1 MEKNLIQKS
10 WSAKIF
16 SVPPNSAPG
25 LRHCLVLFYLGEV
38 CRPLFLCSRPPYT
51 AVFCPWRF
59 GVPVCPL
66 CGNAEP
72 SLFNGSSN
80 NLAGRL
86 SDQRH
91 LTNGACSHFS
101 QLLKTVLFRFAWVGS
116 SSG

>member
-66 CGNAEP
+66 LRQCRAVPFQWFVQQPGRAFLRSEAP
-72 SLFNGSSN
+72 PQCCLFSV
-80 NLAGRL
+80 
-86 SDQRH
+86 
-91 LTNGACSHFS
+91 T
-101 QLLKTVLFRFAWVGS
+101 QLLKTVLFRLAWVGS
-116 SSG
+116 ASG